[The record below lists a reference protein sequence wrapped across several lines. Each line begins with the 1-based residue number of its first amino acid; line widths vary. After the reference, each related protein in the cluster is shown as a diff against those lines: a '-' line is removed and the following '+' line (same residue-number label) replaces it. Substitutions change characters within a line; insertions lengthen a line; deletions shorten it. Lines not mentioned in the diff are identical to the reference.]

1 MTIETI
7 SQKRRGTLLAATFA
21 VAGVV
26 TLVCLLVFQELPS
39 PWWLWVTLAAAFVV
53 LDFGAVEVNEGL
65 MVSASA
71 MVTFTAAVAFGRDS
85 AMLAVVLMA
94 ALGLLQPQDLRR
106 RRWREP
112 AANFG
117 QLVLSTAAGISVFT
131 LFLPA
136 GPIEVGDLPLLAAG
150 AAASSVVYDWVNFQ
164 LVVLYVRSV
173 SPDRPGRPWT
183 KMMTNHLTLMVL
195 AALGGLLGAAYLLK
209 GPTTLPLILVTYLVG
224 HVGLVSYGR
233 MRRAHEETVRGFVK
247 VVEALDPHTKGHTER
262 VAHFCRI
269 TGEALG
275 LDPNCLE
282 RLRWAALIHDVGKLA
297 VPAPLLRRE
306 GPLTEDERR
315 SAAEHMAVV
324 DEVLSEVE
332 FLRPMVAISAQHRIA
347 LDHRAGEIS
356 IEARILAAADAF
368 DAMTSTRSYRAAVT
382 QHGAFEALR
391 SVAEQLGVD
400 VVGALIKAIT
410 DRGEV
415 YGSPDAESSAEVARL
430 VKERVLRA

>member
-1 MTIETI
+1 MTTETI
-7 SQKRRGTLLAATFA
+7 SQRRRGAFLAATFA
-21 VAGVV
+21 VAGGA
-26 TLVCLLVFQELPS
+26 TLVVLLVFQDFPS
-39 PWWLWVTLAAAFVV
+39 PWWLWVTLAVAFVV
-53 LDFGAVEVNEGL
+53 LDFGAVEVNDGL

-85 AMLAVVLMA
+85 AMLGVVLMA

-117 QLVLSTAAGISVFT
+117 QLVLSTAAGISIFT
-131 LFLPA
+131 LFLPE
-136 GPIEVGDLPLLAAG
+136 GPIEVRNLPMVAVG

-164 LVVLYVRSV
+164 LVVLYVRMV
-173 SPDRPGRPWT
+173 SPDRTGRPWT
-183 KMMTNHLTLMVL
+183 KMITNHLTLMVL
-195 AALGGLLGAAYLLK
+195 ASLGGLLGAAYLLK
-209 GPTTLPLILVTYLVG
+209 GPTTLPLILVTYAVG

-233 MRRAHEETVRGFVK
+233 MRRSHEETVRGFVK

-269 TGEALG
+269 TGERLG
-275 LDPNCLE
+275 LDPNRLE
-282 RLRWAALIHDVGKLA
+282 RLRWAALLHDVGKLA
-297 VPAPLLRRE
+297 IPAPLLRRE
-306 GPLTEDERR
+306 GPLSEDERR
-315 SAAEHMAVV
+315 MASDHMAVV
-324 DEVLSEVE
+324 DDVLSEVE
-332 FLRPMVAISAQHRIA
+332 FLRPMVAISAQHRTA
-347 LDHRAGEIS
+347 LDHGADEMPV
-356 IEARILAAADAF
+356 EARILAAADAF

-382 QHGAFEALR
+382 QQEAFDALR
-391 SVAEQLGVD
+391 TVADRLGAE
-400 VVGALIKAIT
+400 VVGALIGAIT